1 VTIQTGPVRLVK
13 RDTRAI
19 EHVAPARTAQDGVC
33 IKKSDDEEQ
42 IVFGEVYAPGF
53 PDSQGDFSTAVEIK
67 KMAYNFL
74 RKGITSNIDVNHS
87 QEQSGSY
94 IAESFIAQKDDP
106 IFIPGSWVIGV
117 KVPDPVIWRMVKSGE
132 LNGFS
137 LDGMGVRSET
147 VFEFDMPDVLE
158 GETTEMKGHVHR
170 FFVKYDQDG
179 NFLGGYT
186 DPGPNG
192 HVHQIERGTVTED
205 ADLHNHRFSFVEGVL
220 SAQVL
225 H

>member
-1 VTIQTGPVRLVK
+1 MTPNAWPVRLIK
-13 RDTRAI
+13 RDTRGTDF
-19 EHVAPARTAQDGVC
+19 ARRVEGVQAGIQ
-33 IKKSDDEEQ
+33 IKKLDQEEQ

-53 PDSQGDFSTAVEIK
+53 PDSQGDFSSAEQIK

-87 QEQSGSY
+87 QIPSGSY
-94 IAESFIAQKDDP
+94 VVESFIARKDDP

-117 KVPDPVIWRMVKSGE
+117 KVPDPAIWQMVKSGE

-137 LDGMGVRSET
+137 LDGMGVRTET
-147 VFEFDMPDVLE
+147 VFEIDMPDVLK
-158 GETTEMKGHVHR
+158 GETDDVSGHRHT
-170 FFVKYDQDG
+170 FFVKYDDEG

-192 HVHQIERGTVTED
+192 HVHSIARGTVTEQ
-205 ADLHNHRFSFVEGVL
+205 ADHHTHRFSFVEGVL
-220 SAQVL
+220 NAQVL